1 MLNAQNWTYC
11 QYQSGSFSVSIA
23 VGGVPHSTQ
32 GVKITYFLNK
42 CNEKQL
48 IYQEELPS
56 IEQAISKANKT
67 YSSWDFVDLEKK
79 LQSGGCST
87 CQAHD

>member
-1 MLNAQNWTYC
+1 MLDTQNWTYC
-11 QYQSGSFSVSIA
+11 QYQSGPFSVSIA
-23 VGGVPHSTQ
+23 VGGVPESAE

-42 CNEKQL
+42 SNEKQL
-48 IYQEELPS
+48 IYQEEYSSL
-56 IEQAISKANKT
+56 EQAISKANNT
-67 YSSWDFVDLEKK
+67 YASWDFVDLEKK